1 MSSNEP
7 KDSIKNPKLIDRRFF
22 LKSSSAVVAAASVG
36 AIPLL
41 IKEEPT
47 KTISGIANDTQ
58 QTTKQWKAGWM
69 AF

>member
-1 MSSNEP
+1 MSSNES

-36 AIPLL
+36 AIPILA
-41 IKEEPT
+41 KEEPS
-47 KTISGIANDTQ
+47 KTTSGIANDTQ
-58 QTTKQWKAGWM
+58 QPTKQWKAGWM